1 VVEEEEYY
9 DEEDESEKSDANS
22 FDKVKNIELER
33 LQALVEGN
41 QEIPEIIILK
51 DEYGVPQEYEVIVES
66 EEFETD
72 YLESQG
78 SRSRRS
84 IKLKLA

>member
-1 VVEEEEYY
+1 MVEEEEYY

-51 DEYGVPQEYEVIVES
+51 DEYGVP
-66 EEFETD
+66 
-72 YLESQG
+72 
-78 SRSRRS
+78 
-84 IKLKLA
+84 